1 MKNKPFIILSLLFFC
16 IKINAQNITLQSA
29 SSKETGTYFQL
40 VKDSVPADTILITR
54 ARSKILDY
62 FIENDS
68 TLNFIYDRSGI
79 ILYSES
85 HKKNNKWE
93 FVLMYQLGHT
103 GTSENVYD
111 SKQKVA
117 FDFKFKD
124 GQKITYQF
132 DGEEE
137 EIDISQI
144 REIKRKD
151 RKKAQKIYADHLK
164 SKINSED
171 E

>member
-1 MKNKPFIILSLLFFC
+1 
-16 IKINAQNITLQSA
+16 
-29 SSKETGTYFQL
+29 
-40 VKDSVPADTILITR
+40 
-54 ARSKILDY
+54 
-62 FIENDS
+62 
-68 TLNFIYDRSGI
+68 
-79 ILYSES
+79 
-85 HKKNNKWE
+85 
-93 FVLMYQLGHT
+93 MYQLGHT

-164 SKINSED
+164 SKINGQD